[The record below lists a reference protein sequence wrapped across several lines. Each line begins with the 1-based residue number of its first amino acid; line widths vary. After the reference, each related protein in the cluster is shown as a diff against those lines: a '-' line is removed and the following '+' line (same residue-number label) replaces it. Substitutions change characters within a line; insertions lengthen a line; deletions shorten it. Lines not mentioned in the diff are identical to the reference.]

1 MRAVL
6 SGTALI
12 KKISRKSLRGQ
23 PATNAI
29 VSQFGSVSRRIVI
42 PIAPVDSAAFGAF
55 RPEPALPSLVSGW
68 LYGGIGPG
76 GFWLMAALRAIALPF
91 ARRL

>member
-23 PATNAI
+23 PAPNAI

-42 PIAPVDSAAFGAF
+42 PIAPAASGAF
-55 RPEPALPSLVSGW
+55 RPEPALLSLVSGW